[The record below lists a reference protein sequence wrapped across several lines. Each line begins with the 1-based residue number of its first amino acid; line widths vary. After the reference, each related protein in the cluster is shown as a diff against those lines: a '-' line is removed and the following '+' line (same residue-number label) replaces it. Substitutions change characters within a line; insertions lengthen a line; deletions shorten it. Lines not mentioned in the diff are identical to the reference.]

1 MRGIALT
8 GSRGGTGEEEKG
20 KDNPSYFISV
30 DGHRESGPLVQMAV
44 QRPIAVWNMSD
55 EFIIKT
61 WGWVSS
67 YSSLL
72 ILRLGS

>member
-30 DGHRESGPLVQMAV
+30 DGHRELGPLVQMAV
-44 QRPIAVWNMSD
+44 QRPIAV
-55 EFIIKT
+55 
-61 WGWVSS
+61 
-67 YSSLL
+67 
-72 ILRLGS
+72 